1 MTTFKSLYDWFAA
14 EEKRLARLKIFCA
27 ANNLVFY
34 AAQEK
39 IAEAVNNCAED
50 GFYLSTDEAQH
61 RFMMAHRYGFK
72 DLDLGYDYFWDLL
85 WSLAKDK

>member
-1 MTTFKSLYDWFAA
+1 MFKSLNEWLAA

-34 AAQEK
+34 EASEK
-39 IAEAVNNCAED
+39 IAKACNDCASN
-50 GFYLSTDEAQH
+50 GFYLATDEAQH
-61 RFMMAHRYGFK
+61 RFMMAHRYGLK
-72 DLDLGYDYFWDLL
+72 DLDLGCYGFWDVF